1 MLSKYL
7 QKAMKKA
14 HYELLPDKEGYFGK
28 IEELQGVWANAE
40 TLEKCREQLREVL
53 EEWILLSLKMGHHIP
68 VIENIDLN
76 QIKEVA

>member
-28 IEELQGVWANAE
+28 IEELQGVLANAE
-40 TLEKCREQLREVL
+40 TLEECREQLREVL
-53 EEWILLSLKMGHHIP
+53 EEWILLSLKMCPFFVFDILP
-68 VIENIDLN
+68 
-76 QIKEVA
+76 